1 MFKISPVQDQ
11 ITAEAYLTQCGAK
24 PRSGSF
30 VYAMTDVDSGD
41 IMGIAQ
47 FEITD
52 SFGFISD
59 LRPATGTDDFEAMFI
74 LGRQTMN
81 FIDACGMHTCRA
93 DNNSGDRSLIKA
105 IGFKE
110 YENGYYCDM
119 TGMFDGRCGCH

>member
-11 ITAEAYLTQCGAK
+11 RTAEEYLGKCGTK
-24 PRSGSF
+24 LRNGSF

-41 IMGIAQ
+41 IMGISQ

-59 LRPATGTDDFEAMFI
+59 LCPAISTDDFEAMFI

-81 FIDACGMHTCRA
+81 FIDACGMHICRA
-93 DNNSGDRSLIKA
+93 DINSADRTLIKA

-110 YENGYYCDM
+110 DENGYYCDM
-119 TGMFDGRCGCH
+119 TGMFDGGCGCH